1 MSSYLKTGR
10 LADVLA
16 LIQVLALDEHSHRSE
31 VGLNDE
37 LEGPPRSAKTWEE
50 VAEAH
55 REFFRLAPSG
65 THRVSLV
72 ARHVTPDDTQGTAWL
87 PADYT
92 GNCLYWQSIFTTV
105 RSADRNDGFCMCRRL
120 QRSPRSSALSLLG
133 SQPYSLINVI
143 SIKIKQSTIR
153 WI

>member
-92 GNCLYWQSIFTTV
+92 GKLHVLAVDLHDREERRSQRWFLYVPAFAALAAIFSSIAAWV
-105 RSADRNDGFCMCRRL
+105 AAL
-120 QRSPRSSALSLLG
+120 QPH
-133 SQPYSLINVI
+133 QCH
-143 SIKIKQSTIR
+143 
-153 WI
+153 